1 MVIFV
6 CIGVFKSGI
15 RFLIFAFLDRFS
27 NVLVSVMIL
36 YEKVALDFL
45 TQDFYYF
52 LQYVSKYT
60 QLI

>member
-1 MVIFV
+1 
-6 CIGVFKSGI
+6 
-15 RFLIFAFLDRFS
+15 
-27 NVLVSVMIL
+27 MIL